1 MTHVKTVAAYEG
13 FVRSCS
19 GLGDKYN
26 PGSPKLQLEALNVLL
41 VNATES
47 LAKVKAAKTEYDNLT
62 NDREVMFR
70 DLPKLAASVILTLS
84 ASGASDETLNDARV
98 FFRLIN
104 GRRATDRPPVASA
117 DEELKKRPKF
127 GQRSYVSLADHF
139 SRLVQAATV
148 DPNYMANEPHLSKEG
163 LKSILE
169 KMNGLNSEVAQVKV
183 TLSNARIARNEILYT
198 SPSSVY
204 EVFRLGKK
212 YVRAIFGLNSEQ
224 YRQMKSNSISKPQI
238 G

>member
-1 MTHVKTVAAYEG
+1 MTYVKTVAAYEG

-19 GLGDKYN
+19 GLGAKYN

-41 VNATES
+41 VNATQS
-47 LAKVKAAKTEYDNLT
+47 LANVKAAKTEYDNLT

-70 DLPKLAASVILTLS
+70 DLPKLATSVILTLS
-84 ASGASDETLNDARV
+84 ASGASEETLNDARV

-104 GRRATDRPPVASA
+104 GRRAKDRPPVASA

-127 GQRSYVSLADHF
+127 GQRSFASLADHF
-139 SRLVQAATV
+139 ARLVQAVTV
-148 DPNYMANEPHLSKEG
+148 DPNYAANEPNLSKEG

-169 KMNGLNSEVAQVKV
+169 KMNSLNSEVIQVKV
-183 TLSNARIARNEILYT
+183 KLSNARIARNEILYT
-198 SPSSVY
+198 RPDSVY
-204 EVFRLGKK
+204 EVLKMGKK

-224 YRQMKSNSISKPQI
+224 YRQIKSSKVIKPEI